1 LTKNVSHLLIFAI
14 RCPFHAFQQKKSS
27 DFSFFSMLGIH
38 QKGWGKTAMNAVTIV
53 IGSICIL
60 LIAYRLYGTFIAA
73 KVLKLDDSNPTPAH
87 ELEDGKDYVPTNKWV
102 TFGHHFAAIAAAGPL
117 VGPILA
123 AQFGYLPSLLWLL
136 IGAVIGGAVHDIVV
150 LFASMRQDGKSL
162 SEIAKKELGPV
173 AGFCAGLAMLFIITI
188 TMAGLSLVVLS
199 ALERNPWGTF
209 AVGITIPI
217 AMAVGL
223 YHKKT
228 GNLKIAT
235 IVGFG
240 LIMAAI
246 VWGPNIQ
253 GTALGNFLTFEKST
267 IAILLPVYAFF
278 AAALPVW
285 LLLAP
290 RDYLSTFMK
299 IGVFAALIIGVFYVN
314 PAVQFPA
321 FTEFVNGGGPVIAGP
336 VWPFISITIAC
347 GAISGFHAFVGS
359 GTTPKM
365 INRWSDIKG
374 VAFGAMLVEC
384 LVAIMALIAAVSLMP
399 GDYFAI
405 NSTPEKFATLGMETV
420 HLDKL
425 SDEVGMDLEGRTGG
439 AVTLAVGMTYIFTE
453 IPIFEQMASYFYQF
467 VILFEAVFILTAIDS
482 GTRVARYLIQDF
494 GGAFFKPLKRMDSV
508 FATIFASALACFMW
522 GYLLF
527 SGDISSVWALFGV
540 SNQLMASIGLIIG
553 ATVVL
558 KIADKRRY
566 MLTCLIPLAY
576 LYVTVNV
583 AGYWMVKNVYW
594 NAASSGF
601 SVLNGTLSIIMLV
614 LGFVILIA
622 SIQKWRQLWKYPQDI
637 LVERAAKGM
646 I

>member
-1 LTKNVSHLLIFAI
+1 
-14 RCPFHAFQQKKSS
+14 
-27 DFSFFSMLGIH
+27 
-38 QKGWGKTAMNAVTIV
+38 MNAVTIV

-60 LIAYRLYGTFIAA
+60 MIAYRLYGTFIAL
-73 KVLKLDDSNPTPAH
+73 KVLKLDDSKPTPAH
-87 ELEDGKDYVPTNKWV
+87 KLEDGKDYVPTNKWV
-102 TFGHHFAAIAAAGPL
+102 AFGHHFAAIAAAGPL

-136 IGAVIGGAVHDIVV
+136 IGAVIGGAVHDAVV
-150 LFASMRQDGKSL
+150 LFASMRKDGKSL
-162 SEIAKKELGPV
+162 SEVAKEELGPV
-173 AGFCAGLAMLFIITI
+173 AGFCTGLAMLFIITI
-188 TMAGLSLVVLS
+188 TMAGLSMVVLH
-199 ALERNPWGTF
+199 ALENNPWGTF

-217 AMAVGL
+217 AMGVGL

-228 GNLKIAT
+228 GNLKGAT

-246 VWGPNIQ
+246 LLGPNIQ
-253 GTALGNFLTFEKST
+253 GTALGDLLTLEAST
-267 IAILLPVYAFF
+267 LAIILPIYAFF

-299 IGVFAALIIGVFYVN
+299 IGVFAALIIGVFVVN
-314 PAVQFPA
+314 PEIQFPA
-321 FTEFVNGGGPVIAGP
+321 FTEFINGGGPIVAGP

-365 INRWSDIKG
+365 LNRWSDIKSVG
-374 VAFGAMLVEC
+374 FGAMLVEC
-384 LVAIMALIAAVSLMP
+384 VVAIMALIAAVSLQP

-405 NSTPEKFATLGMETV
+405 NSTPEVFQTLGMETV
-420 HLDKL
+420 HLDEL
-425 SDEVGMDLEGRTGG
+425 SEEIGINLEGRTGG

-453 IPIFEQMASYFYQF
+453 IPFFDKLASFFFQF
-467 VILFEAVFILTAIDS
+467 VIMFEAVFILTAIDS

-494 GGAFFKPLKRMDSV
+494 FGEFYKPLKRVDWLPGN
-508 FATIFASALACFMW
+508 IFASALACFIW
-522 GYLLF
+522 GYLLY
-527 SGDISSVWALFGV
+527 SGDIGSIWALFGV

-558 KIADKRRY
+558 KIADKRWY
-566 MLTCLIPLAY
+566 IWTCLVPLAY

-583 AGYWMVKNVYW
+583 AGYWMVKNVYL
-594 NAASSGF
+594 NPDSAGF
-601 SVLNGTLSIIMLV
+601 SILNGILSITMLI
-614 LGFVILIA
+614 LGLIILVA
-622 SIQKWRQLWKYPQDI
+622 ALKKWRELWKIPQTE
-637 LVERAAKGM
+637 LLKRSA
-646 I
+646 

>member
-1 LTKNVSHLLIFAI
+1 
-14 RCPFHAFQQKKSS
+14 
-27 DFSFFSMLGIH
+27 
-38 QKGWGKTAMNAVTIV
+38 MNAISIV
-53 IGSICIL
+53 VGSICIL
-60 LIAYRLYGTFIAA
+60 LIVYRLYGTFMAA
-73 KVLKLDDSNPTPAH
+73 KVLKLNDSKPTPAQK
-87 ELEDGKDYVPTNKWV
+87 LEDGQDYVPTNKWV
-102 TFGHHFAAIAAAGPL
+102 VFGHHFAAIAAAGPL

-123 AQFGYLPSLLWLL
+123 AQFGYLPGLLWLL
-136 IGAVIGGAVHDIVV
+136 IGAVIGGAVHDMVV
-150 LFASMRQDGKSL
+150 LFASMRREGKSL
-162 SEIAKKELGPV
+162 SEVAKEELGPV
-173 AGFCAGLAMLFIITI
+173 AGFCTGLAMLFIITI
-188 TMAGLSLVVLS
+188 TMAGLSMVVLG

-217 AMAVGL
+217 AMGVGL

-228 GNLKIAT
+228 GNLKLAT
-235 IVGFG
+235 TVGFI

-253 GTALGNFLTFEKST
+253 GTWLGDLLTLEKST
-267 IAILLPVYAFF
+267 LALILPIYAFF

-299 IGVFAALIIGVFYVN
+299 IGVFAALIVGVFIVN
-314 PAVQFPA
+314 PEVQFPA
-321 FTEFVNGGGPVIAGP
+321 FTEFINGGGPVVAGP

-365 INRWSDIKG
+365 ISRWGDIKG

-384 LVAIMALIAAVSLMP
+384 LVAIMALIAAISLQP

-405 NSTPEKFATLGMETV
+405 NSSPEKFATLGMETV
-420 HLDKL
+420 ELDQLEEK
-425 SDEVGMDLEGRTGG
+425 VGMDLEGRTGG
-439 AVTLAVGMTYIFTE
+439 AVTLAVGMTYIFTAV
-453 IPIFEQMASYFYQF
+453 PFFAKLASYFYQF

-494 GGAFFKPLKRMDSV
+494 LGDFIKPLKRTDSLG
-508 FATIFASALACFMW
+508 ANIFASALACFVW

-540 SNQLMASIGLIIG
+540 SNQLMASIGLIVG
-553 ATVVL
+553 ATVIL
-558 KIADKRRY
+558 KIAEKRWY

-576 LYVTVNV
+576 LFVTVMT
-583 AGYWMVKNVYW
+583 AGYWMIKNVYF
-594 NAASSGF
+594 NADNAGF
-601 SVLNGTLSIIMLV
+601 SVLNGILSITMLI
-614 LGFVILIA
+614 LGIVILVA
-622 SIQKWRQLWKYPQDI
+622 SINKWIKLWKIPQNL
-637 LVERAAKGM
+637 LVEQSEKEVA
-646 I
+646 